1 MVERPVPHASGHR
14 DGSLRAVFQQF
25 AGNADGVNSDYPDVS
40 GYKIATSRYAELQSR
55 SPQLAGGVFN
65 ALTIAAPGTLGTEG
79 NELTNRFWNPR
90 YANTDFSLLKNTHIH
105 ENANLQLRL
114 EVFNLFN
121 RPNLG
126 GISEH
131 DQRKFWQVDVAIQ
144 CAFPADWRALRVL
157 AKVMA

>member
-25 AGNADGVNSDYPDVS
+25 AGNAGGVNSDYPDVS

-79 NELTNRFWNPR
+79 NELTNRFWNPG

-126 GISEH
+126 GISSNMTSGSFGRSTSQYNARFLQIGARFE
-131 DQRKFWQVDVAIQ
+131 F
-144 CAFPADWRALRVL
+144 
-157 AKVMA
+157 